1 MKEVGWGLINF
12 KGYFYIFW
20 GHCKNLGFL
29 KPKMELDRIF
39 LNVEN
44 SIVTFNTH
52 TALDEVH
59 KYAKVKNT

>member
-1 MKEVGWGLINF
+1 
-12 KGYFYIFW
+12 
-20 GHCKNLGFL
+20 
-29 KPKMELDRIF
+29 MELDGIF